1 MRGARRI
8 PARATPL
15 VSPDGHCERRWGA
28 NGAPIH
34 KPGVPQAQT
43 ASGMVE
49 LGASDRKPEPVQAIA
64 GAGLALAGTWHC
76 AQARAPLLPQLH
88 INSTRSPTM
97 AMRSSAERT
106 TLSEINVTPLVDVML
121 VLLIVFMVTAPLI
134 QHEGI
139 KVALPQVRASPQAT
153 AEDALTLSVDLNQ
166 RIYLGQTEIPI
177 TELETKLKHNAKI
190 QEARAIYFQADR
202 RIPYGVAARVLAM
215 AERVGINNVMIVTDP
230 LDAP

>member
-1 MRGARRI
+1 
-8 PARATPL
+8 
-15 VSPDGHCERRWGA
+15 
-28 NGAPIH
+28 
-34 KPGVPQAQT
+34 
-43 ASGMVE
+43 
-49 LGASDRKPEPVQAIA
+49 
-64 GAGLALAGTWHC
+64 
-76 AQARAPLLPQLH
+76 
-88 INSTRSPTM
+88 M